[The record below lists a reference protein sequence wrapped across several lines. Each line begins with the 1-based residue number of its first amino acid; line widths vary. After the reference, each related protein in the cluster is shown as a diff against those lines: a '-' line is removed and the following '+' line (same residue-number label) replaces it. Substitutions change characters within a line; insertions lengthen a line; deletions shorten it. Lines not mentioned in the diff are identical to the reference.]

1 MMHQVIVA
9 AAVAFPL
16 MAGVLV
22 AWIAQFEG
30 RG

>member
-1 MMHQVIVA
+1 MHQLIVA
-9 AAVAFPL
+9 AAVVFPF
-16 MAGVLV
+16 MAGALV